1 MPKLRINAMQ
11 RAHESR
17 QLEMPSAVEMLD
29 DELGCPETFGQAIA
43 ALRRLEGASLT
54 AFAKRLGV
62 SSQHLSDIEHETR
75 YVSAERAS
83 EWAER
88 LGRPREL
95 LVRLALQRLV
105 DALGLRVKV
114 EAA

>member
-11 RAHESR
+11 RAVEPR
-17 QLEMPSAVEMLD
+17 QLEMPSRLELLD
-29 DELGCPETFGQAIA
+29 EELGLPETFGQAIA
-43 ALRRLEGASLT
+43 ALRQLEGASLT

-75 YVSAERAS
+75 HVSPERAA

-88 LGRPREL
+88 LGRPREY

-105 DALGLRVKV
+105 ATLGLRVKI